1 VEVQAHNVVLLFQQL
16 EQEMILQ
23 LHPLKEIQVFQAQ
36 VVMAVAVVELVLSEV
51 IMQEVLV
58 LQVK

>member
-1 VEVQAHNVVLLFQQL
+1 MEVQAHNVVLLFQQL

-36 VVMAVAVVELVLSEV
+36 VVMAVAVVEPVPLEV
-51 IMQEVLV
+51 IMEEVQE
-58 LQVK
+58 